1 MKKYDVVIAGSGI
14 AGISAAIYLRRNG
27 KSVLIVESS
36 VPGGQLNRSNT
47 IENYPGYI
55 SVDGPTLAMNLYNQA
70 LELQTEYLYEEIV
83 KVDLGKKEVETS
95 SNIVSYSDLI
105 IATGR
110 SPKKL
115 PVLNEYIGKGVS
127 YCALCDGALYKNKDV
142 IVVGGGSSAFEEA
155 YYLSKIC
162 NSVTILNRTTNL
174 KAEKKEIEEVQSRS
188 NIKVILEEEITDVSY
203 NKKEELF
210 DINDK
215 YKVSAIFVAIGYEP
229 NSNLF
234 EVEKNNG
241 YIIVDNHFR
250 TNINN
255 VYAVGDVVEKE
266 IYQLITA
273 ANDGVTAAIDIIRN
287 QK

>member
-70 LELQTEYLYEEIV
+70 LELQPEYLYEEIV

-234 EVEKNNG
+234 NVEKNNG
-241 YIIVDNHFR
+241 YIIVDNHFK

>member
-95 SNIVSYSDLI
+95 SNIVSYNDLI

-234 EVEKNNG
+234 NVEKNNG
-241 YIIVDNHFR
+241 YIIVDNHFK

>member
-234 EVEKNNG
+234 NVEKNNG
-241 YIIVDNHFR
+241 YIIVDNHFK

>member
-162 NSVTILNRTTNL
+162 NSVTILNRTANL

-234 EVEKNNG
+234 NVEKNNG

>member
-115 PVLNEYIGKGVS
+115 SVLNEYIGKGVS

-234 EVEKNNG
+234 NVEKNNG
-241 YIIVDNHFR
+241 YIIVDNHFK
-250 TNINN
+250 TNISN

>member
-83 KVDLGKKEVETS
+83 KVDLGKKELETS

-234 EVEKNNG
+234 NVEKNNG
-241 YIIVDNHFR
+241 YIIVDNHFK
-250 TNINN
+250 TNISN

>member
-1 MKKYDVVIAGSGI
+1 MKKYDVIIAGSGI

-162 NSVTILNRTTNL
+162 NSVTILNRTANL

>member
-83 KVDLGKKEVETS
+83 KVDFGKKELETS

-255 VYAVGDVVEKE
+255 VYAVGDIVEKE

>member
-95 SNIVSYSDLI
+95 SNIVSYNDLI

-234 EVEKNNG
+234 NVEKNNG
-241 YIIVDNHFR
+241 YIIVDNHFK
-250 TNINN
+250 TNISN

>member
-36 VPGGQLNRSNT
+36 VPGGQLNRSNI

-127 YCALCDGALYKNKDV
+127 YCALCDGALYKNQDV

-162 NSVTILNRTTNL
+162 NSVTILNRTTHL

-241 YIIVDNHFR
+241 YIIVDNHFK

>member
-234 EVEKNNG
+234 NVEKNSG
-241 YIIVDNHFR
+241 YIIVDNHFK
-250 TNINN
+250 TNISN

>member
-1 MKKYDVVIAGSGI
+1 MKKYDVIIAGSGI

-83 KVDLGKKEVETS
+83 KVDLGKKELETS

-234 EVEKNNG
+234 NVEKNNG
-241 YIIVDNHFR
+241 YIIVDNHFK
-250 TNINN
+250 TNISN

>member
-83 KVDLGKKEVETS
+83 KVDLEKKEVETS

-210 DINDK
+210 NINDK

-234 EVEKNNG
+234 NVEKNNG
-241 YIIVDNHFR
+241 YIIVDNHFK

-273 ANDGVTAAIDIIRN
+273 ANDGATAAIDIIRN

>member
-1 MKKYDVVIAGSGI
+1 MKKYDVIIAGSGI

-83 KVDLGKKEVETS
+83 KVDLGKKELETS

-234 EVEKNNG
+234 NVEKNNG
-241 YIIVDNHFR
+241 YIIVDNHFK
-250 TNINN
+250 TNISN
-255 VYAVGDVVEKE
+255 VYAVGDVVAKE

>member
-83 KVDLGKKEVETS
+83 KVDLGKKELETS

-162 NSVTILNRTTNL
+162 NSVTILNRTANL

>member
-1 MKKYDVVIAGSGI
+1 MKKYDVIIAGSGI

-83 KVDLGKKEVETS
+83 KVDLGKKELETS

-162 NSVTILNRTTNL
+162 NSVTILNRTANL

>member
-1 MKKYDVVIAGSGI
+1 MKKYDVVIVGSGI

-27 KSVLIVESS
+27 KSVLILESS
-36 VPGGQLNRSNT
+36 VPGGQLNRSNI

-83 KVDLGKKEVETS
+83 KVDFEKKEVETS

-127 YCALCDGALYKNKDV
+127 YCALCDGTLYKNKDV

-162 NSVTILNRTTNL
+162 NSVTILNRTSHL

-188 NIKVILEEEITDVSY
+188 NIKVILEEEITNVSY
-203 NKKEELF
+203 NEKEELF

-241 YIIVDNHFR
+241 YIIVDNHFK

-255 VYAVGDVVEKE
+255 VYAVGDIIEKE

-273 ANDGVTAAIDIIRN
+273 ANDGVIAAIDIIRS

>member
-83 KVDLGKKEVETS
+83 KVDLGKKELETS

-234 EVEKNNG
+234 NVEKNNG
-241 YIIVDNHFR
+241 YIIVDNHFK
-250 TNINN
+250 TNISN
-255 VYAVGDVVEKE
+255 VYAVGDVVAKE

>member
-1 MKKYDVVIAGSGI
+1 MKKYDVVIVGSGI

-27 KSVLIVESS
+27 KSVLILESS
-36 VPGGQLNRSNT
+36 VPGGQLNRSNI

-83 KVDLGKKEVETS
+83 KVDFEKKEVETS

-127 YCALCDGALYKNKDV
+127 YCALCDGTLYKNKDV

-162 NSVTILNRTTNL
+162 NSVTILNRTSHL

-188 NIKVILEEEITDVSY
+188 NIKVILEEEITNVSY
-203 NKKEELF
+203 NEKEELF

-241 YIIVDNHFR
+241 YIIVDNHFK

-255 VYAVGDVVEKE
+255 VYAVGDIIEKE

-273 ANDGVTAAIDIIRN
+273 ANDGVTAAIDIIRS

>member
-83 KVDLGKKEVETS
+83 KVDLEKKEVETS

-273 ANDGVTAAIDIIRN
+273 ANDGATAAIDIIRN

>member
-83 KVDLGKKEVETS
+83 KVDLEKKEVETS

-234 EVEKNNG
+234 NVEKNNG
-241 YIIVDNHFR
+241 YIIVDNHFK

-273 ANDGVTAAIDIIRN
+273 ANDGATAAIDIIRN

>member
-174 KAEKKEIEEVQSRS
+174 KSEKK
-188 NIKVILEEEITDVSY
+188 
-203 NKKEELF
+203 
-210 DINDK
+210 
-215 YKVSAIFVAIGYEP
+215 
-229 NSNLF
+229 
-234 EVEKNNG
+234 
-241 YIIVDNHFR
+241 
-250 TNINN
+250 
-255 VYAVGDVVEKE
+255 
-266 IYQLITA
+266 
-273 ANDGVTAAIDIIRN
+273 
-287 QK
+287 

>member
-83 KVDLGKKEVETS
+83 KIDLEKKEVETS

-234 EVEKNNG
+234 NVEKNNG
-241 YIIVDNHFR
+241 YIIVDNHFK

>member
-83 KVDLGKKEVETS
+83 KVDLGKKELETS

-115 PVLNEYIGKGVS
+115 SVLNEYIGKGVS